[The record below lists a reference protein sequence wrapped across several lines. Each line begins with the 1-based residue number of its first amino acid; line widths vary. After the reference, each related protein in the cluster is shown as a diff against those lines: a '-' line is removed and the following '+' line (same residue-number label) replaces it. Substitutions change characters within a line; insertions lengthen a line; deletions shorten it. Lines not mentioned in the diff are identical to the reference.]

1 MEVIFM
7 QKRRCCFIGHSL
19 ITDPNTENKIIK
31 TAESL
36 ITDDN
41 VNEFWVGKRGDFD
54 HLAVSAIQT
63 LKKKYPQ
70 IRLIRVVS
78 YHSEILREHDTMNKI
93 RYDETIISNIPEKTP
108 MKFRIIKTNEF
119 MVDNS
124 DFLICFVKF
133 SWGGA
138 YRTYEYAKRNRRI
151 GIINICNDVC
161 F

>member
-1 MEVIFM
+1 M

-19 ITDPNTENKIIK
+19 ISDPNTENEIIK

-36 ITDDN
+36 ITTNKVD
-41 VNEFWVGKRGDFD
+41 EFWVGRRGDFD
-54 HLAVSAIQT
+54 HLAISAIQS
-63 LKKKYPQ
+63 LKKKYPH
-70 IRLIRVVS
+70 IRLVRVAS
-78 YHSEILREHDTMNKI
+78 YHSEISREYETLNKG

-124 DFLICFVKF
+124 DFLVCFVRF
-133 SWGGA
+133 NWGGA
-138 YRTYEYAKRNRRI
+138 YRTYEYAKRNKQI
-151 GIINICNDVC
+151 DIINLCKDVC